1 MQKEAIQAIVNA
13 AKAAGIEDTLVVYD
27 DNARIYR
34 VKSETSTG
42 YFDDANEVYFSFNL
56 NDNPNRNTQNDTLYL
71 IEACTYDHITSI
83 YAKVDNDADVK
94 RKLEAYNFNTQ
105 EVDRIIKTIG
115 RNYQASG
122 YNYTAKNEDPKK
134 LSKAPYMQNVE
145 MGLPYTP
152 YIPKT
157 TPTESEESKEN
168 RD

>member
-1 MQKEAIQAIVNA
+1 MQKEAIQAIVNS

-27 DNARIYR
+27 DNTRIYR

-42 YFDDANEVYFSFNL
+42 YFDDANEVYYSFNL

-83 YAKVDNDADVK
+83 YAKVDNDAELK
-94 RKLEAYNFNTQ
+94 RKLASYSFDEE
-105 EVDRIIKTIG
+105 EVDRIVKTIG

-134 LSKAPYMQNVE
+134 LTKAPYMQSVE
-145 MGLPYTP
+145 MGLPYKP
-152 YIPKT
+152 YVPKT
-157 TPTESEESKEN
+157 PNESEE
-168 RD
+168 DGD